1 VQYKNRQY
9 AQQKQPAG
17 AAIYVDAEQQEQAA
31 MKLSAQY
38 NALKTIAIKEF
49 LRFIRIWLQTVV
61 PPAITVALYFI
72 IFGELIGSQIG
83 DIDGFSYI
91 DYIVPGLILMAV
103 ISNAYAN
110 CVSSFFSSKFHRSV
124 EEMLISPL
132 PNYIIVAGYVS
143 GGMLRGIVVGIAVTI
158 VAMLFTDIEIHSYA
172 VTIAVFILTSIL
184 FALAGFINAVY
195 AKTFDDISII
205 PTFILTPLTYLGGI
219 FYSINMLPELWQK
232 VSLANP
238 ILYMINAFRYGLL
251 GVTDIDLATAFLII
265 TFFII
270 ALFLFALRLLHKG
283 VGIKS

>member
-1 VQYKNRQY
+1 
-9 AQQKQPAG
+9 
-17 AAIYVDAEQQEQAA
+17 

-38 NALKTIAIKEF
+38 NALKTITIKEF

-83 DIDGFSYI
+83 DIGGFSYI

-110 CVSSFFSSKFHRSV
+110 CVSSFFSAKFHRSV

-158 VAMLFTDIEIHSYA
+158 VAMLFTHIEIHNYA

-195 AKTFDDISII
+195 ARTFDDISII

-219 FYSINMLPELWQK
+219 FYSINMLPELWQNI
-232 VSLANP
+232 SLANP

-265 TFFII
+265 TFFIV
-270 ALFLFALRLLHKG
+270 ALFLFALRLLNKG

>member
-1 VQYKNRQY
+1 
-9 AQQKQPAG
+9 
-17 AAIYVDAEQQEQAA
+17 

-38 NALKTIAIKEF
+38 NALKTITIKEF

-83 DIDGFSYI
+83 DIDGISYI

-110 CVSSFFSSKFHRSV
+110 CVSSFFSAKFHRSV

-132 PNYIIVAGYVS
+132 PNYIIVAGYAS
-143 GGMLRGIVVGIAVTI
+143 GGMMRGIVVGIAVTI
-158 VAMLFTDIEIHSYA
+158 VAMLFTDIEIHNYA

-195 AKTFDDISII
+195 ARTFDDISII

-265 TFFII
+265 TFFIV
-270 ALFLFALRLLHKG
+270 ALFIFALRLLDKG